1 MESRLRDIYEL
12 LESGRK
18 VVLARIIKQ
27 AGSTPRAA
35 GTRCLILEDG
45 SIQGTIG
52 GGILEHRVMEKARE
66 VFDAG
71 ESAIIHF
78 QLTGEDAAKTEMICG
93 GMADVLLEPIFPE
106 CAAAV
111 EVFRKINALAARGRR
126 GALLTIA
133 SEGIGYGDES
143 CRLLIE
149 EDGSIT
155 GGLRDMPGGAKQGF
169 DAFLQ
174 DRKPG
179 LREFEKDGPPI
190 FVEPV
195 KPNDVLYLF
204 GGGHV
209 STFVASLA
217 SMAGFHVVVI
227 DDREEFVN
235 KERFPTADEC
245 IASPYQD
252 VFDRLSLTPSSYI
265 AIITRGH
272 IHDRDV
278 LREAL
283 KGSSAYIGMIGSR
296 RKRGIIYQS
305 LKEEGVS
312 SERLSRVHSP
322 IGLDIGAET
331 PEEIAVSIVG
341 ELIQARAPERKKRL
355 A

>member
-1 MESRLRDIYEL
+1 MESHLKDIYEL
-12 LESGRK
+12 LASGKK

-35 GTRCLILEDG
+35 GARCLILEDG
-45 SIQGTIG
+45 SLLGAIG
-52 GGILEHRVMEKARE
+52 GGILEHQAMEKARE
-66 VFDAG
+66 VFNTG

-111 EVFRKINALAARGRR
+111 EVFRKINTLAVQGRQ
-126 GALLTIA
+126 GALLTLA

-149 EDGSIT
+149 EGGART
-155 GGLRDMPGGAKQGF
+155 GGIRDLSGEGKQGF
-169 DAFLQ
+169 DTFLR
-174 DRKPG
+174 DRKVG
-179 LREFEKDGPPI
+179 LAEFEKGDPAI

-217 SMAGFHVVVI
+217 AMVGFHVVVI
-227 DDREEFVN
+227 DDREEFAN
-235 KERFPTADEC
+235 KERFPTAEE
-245 IASPYQD
+245 IIVSPFLDAFAQ
-252 VFDRLSLTPSSYI
+252 LSLTPSSYI

-283 KGSSAYIGMIGSR
+283 KGSSAYVGMIGSR

-305 LKEEGVS
+305 LMEEGVS
-312 SERLSRVHSP
+312 NELQSQVHSLTE
-322 IGLDIGAET
+322 LDIGA
-331 PEEIAVSIVG
+331 
-341 ELIQARAPERKKRL
+341 
-355 A
+355 

>member
-1 MESRLRDIYEL
+1 MESHLKDIYEL
-12 LESGRK
+12 LASGQK

-27 AGSTPRAA
+27 AGSTPRST

-45 SIQGTIG
+45 SIQGTVG
-52 GGILEHRVMEKARE
+52 GGSLEHQVMEKAGE
-66 VFDAG
+66 VFNTG
-71 ESAIIHF
+71 ESAVIHF
-78 QLTGEDAAKTEMICG
+78 QLTGEDAAETEMICG
-93 GMADVLLEPIFPE
+93 GMADVLLEPVFPG

-126 GALLTIA
+126 GALLTLA

-149 EDGSIT
+149 EDGART
-155 GGLRDMPGGAKQGF
+155 GGIRDVSGDDDQGF
-169 DAFLQ
+169 DALLLN
-174 DRKPG
+174 RKPG
-179 LREFEKDGPPI
+179 LTEFEKGGPAI

-217 SMAGFHVVVI
+217 TMVGFHVVVI
-227 DDREEFVN
+227 DDREEFAN
-235 KERFPTADEC
+235 KERFPTAGEL
-245 IASPYQD
+245 IVSPYQD
-252 VFDRLSLTPSSYI
+252 VFDQLSLTPSSYI

-283 KGSSAYIGMIGSR
+283 KGSSVYIGMIGSR
-296 RKRGIIYQS
+296 RKRAIIYQS
-305 LKEEGVS
+305 LMEEGVS
-312 SERLSRVHSP
+312 NQQLSQVHSP
-322 IGLDIGAET
+322 IGMDIGAET

-341 ELIQARAPERKKRL
+341 ELIRARAPKRKKKL